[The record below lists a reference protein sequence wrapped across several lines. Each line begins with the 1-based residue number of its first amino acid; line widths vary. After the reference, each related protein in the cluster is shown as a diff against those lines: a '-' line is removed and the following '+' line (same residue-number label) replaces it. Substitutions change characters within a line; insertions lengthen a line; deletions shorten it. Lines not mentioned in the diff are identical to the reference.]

1 MNANENDSAFR
12 FMKNIP
18 LPIIQEKNM
27 NQRIERLLESAPY
40 TTISTEGRLFTQKD
54 MAVFAQLL
62 LANLA
67 EELSDVSR
75 RSKQTNPEW
84 ANGVDHAAMLAQ
96 RMTMAL
102 PQWPEAE

>member
-1 MNANENDSAFR
+1 MN
-12 FMKNIP
+12 K
-18 LPIIQEKNM
+18 
-27 NQRIERLLESAPY
+27 RIERLLESAPF

-67 EELSDVSR
+67 DELSDVAR
-75 RSKQTNPEW
+75 RSKKANPEW
-84 ANGVDHAAMLAQ
+84 ANGVNHAAMLAQ

>member
-1 MNANENDSAFR
+1 MNKRIQQLALDAGLYAFVSEQGYD
-12 FMKNIP
+12 P
-18 LPIIQEKNM
+18 D
-27 NQRIERLLESAPY
+27 IEL
-40 TTISTEGRLFTQKD
+40 
-54 MAVFAQLL
+54 FAQLL

-67 EELSDVSR
+67 DELSDVAR